1 MDPEFIENIWVAVFV
16 AIALVVLALHINF
29 RCK

>member
-1 MDPEFIENIWVAVFV
+1 MDPEFIENIWAALGIAVAL
-16 AIALVVLALHINF
+16 AILALHINF